1 MPTQKKIDAVAEI
14 KDRLER
20 AAMVISTN
28 YRGLN
33 VKEMHDLRRKL
44 REGNLE
50 VSVIKNSLLKLAAD
64 QSERSE
70 FMEIVEGPTALAI
83 AYEDIVEGAK
93 AIMDYAKSAP
103 SGFAIRGAFMDGQIL
118 TEKDVAALST
128 IPPKPVLIAQIVGGL
143 QAPLIGIVRLL
154 DSPIYELNSLLRS
167 LLSELPG
174 LLEARIR
181 QLESQEPA

>member
-1 MPTQKKIDAVAEI
+1 MPTQKKIDAVADI

-20 AAMVISTN
+20 ATLVVSTN

-33 VKEMHDLRRKL
+33 VKDMQDLRRKL

-70 FMEIVEGPTALAI
+70 FMDVVEGPTALAI
-83 AYEDIVEGAK
+83 AYEDVVEGAK
-93 AIMDYAKSAP
+93 ALMDYAKAAP
-103 SGFAIRGAFMDGQIL
+103 KGFEIRGAFMDGQVL
-118 TEKDVAALST
+118 TEKDVAALT
-128 IPPKPVLIAQIVGGL
+128 KIPPKMVLIAQIAGGL
-143 QAPLIGIVRLL
+143 QAPLVGVVRLL
-154 DSPIYELNSLLRS
+154 EAPIYELNSLLRS

-174 LLEARIR
+174 LLDARIK